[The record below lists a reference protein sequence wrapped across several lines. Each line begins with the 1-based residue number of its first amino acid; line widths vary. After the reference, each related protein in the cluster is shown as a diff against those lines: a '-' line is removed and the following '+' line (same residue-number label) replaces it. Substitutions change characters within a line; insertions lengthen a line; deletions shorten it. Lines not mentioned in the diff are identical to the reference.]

1 MIYISSEVYNAI
13 IEAFS
18 IHTPECGGVLGAR
31 PESVISEFYF
41 DYDGISTPESYTPN
55 YIKINNLLESEWAE
69 KQIQMVGIVHSHGNS
84 GEFPSCGDLYY
95 CEQIMRSANID
106 QFILPIIT
114 LNPFCFHPY
123 IVELKDNQIKVSKE
137 RYEII

>member
-1 MIYISSEVYNAI
+1 MK
-13 IEAFS
+13 EAFS
-18 IHTPECGGVLGAR
+18 TQTPECGGVLGAR
-31 PESVISEFYF
+31 QESIISEFYF
-41 DYDGISTPESYTPN
+41 DFDGISTPESYTPN
-55 YIKINNLLESEWAE
+55 YIKINNLLENEWTE

-95 CEQIMRSANID
+95 CEQILRSANID
-106 QFILPIIT
+106 QFLLPIIT

>member
-18 IHTPECGGVLGAR
+18 IHAPECGGVLGAR
-31 PESVISEFYF
+31 PESVISELYF

-55 YIKINNLLESEWAE
+55 YIKINNLLENEWAE
-69 KQIQMVGIVHSHGNS
+69 KQIRMVGIVHSHGNS

-106 QFILPIIT
+106 QFLLTIIT
-114 LNPFCFHPY
+114 LNPFCFHSY